1 MQNPSFKKESLEDEM
16 RNLKK
21 CFTFLVVL
29 LIFPVFVYAQSILI
43 WDNDNNSDFLD
54 PEGAGYVGCEY
65 GIQQALAANGLSYS
79 TVYTL
84 PADLSIYDVVFVT
97 LGIYCVG

>member
-1 MQNPSFKKESLEDEM
+1 MM
-16 RNLKK
+16 YLKK
-21 CFTFLVVL
+21 LFTVLVIFM
-29 LIFPVFVYAQSILI
+29 IFPAIIYAQTILI

-65 GIQQALAANGLSYS
+65 GIQQALTANNLNYS
-79 TVYTL
+79 TVSSL
-84 PADLSIYDVVFVT
+84 PADLSIYDVIFVT